1 MAAAEIGIIG
11 CSPEGL
17 RRRAFE
23 RGLSLD
29 GLETGEWDY
38 GCRILLDGQEHAL
51 RQDEIRSA
59 FEPFCVDPA
68 GNPAVLAVDSAK
80 AAGKLIVLAESCTG
94 GLAGALIS
102 EIPGCSSVFWGSMV
116 TYANGAKEKVLGVGT
131 LEQFGA
137 VSGPTVE
144 AMARG
149 ALEISGAGGAAS
161 ISGIAGPD
169 GGSAEKPVGTV
180 WFAFNAGGRESTLRC
195 VFGGDR
201 QRIRRQAAAC
211 ALAGLA
217 NQIDGALLDIG
228 WIAEYTFY

>member
-1 MAAAEIGIIG
+1 VAAVEIGIVG

-17 RRRAFE
+17 RRRASD
-23 RGLSLD
+23 RALSLD
-29 GLETGEWDY
+29 GLETREWDY
-38 GCRILLDGQEHAL
+38 GCRILLDAKEHAL
-51 RQDEIRSA
+51 RGEDIRSA
-59 FEPFCVDPA
+59 FKPFCVEPA
-68 GNPAVLAVDSAK
+68 GNPARMAVDSAK
-80 AAGKLIVLAESCTG
+80 TAGMSIVLAESCTG

-102 EIPGCSSVFWGSMV
+102 EIPGCSTVFWGSMV
-116 TYANGAKEKVLGVGT
+116 TYANGAKERVLKVDT
-131 LEQFGA
+131 LKRFGA

-161 ISGIAGPD
+161 ISGIAGPE
-169 GGSAEKPVGTV
+169 GGTADKPVGTV
-180 WFAFNAGGRESTLRC
+180 WFAFNAGGRKSTLRC

-217 NQIDGALLDIG
+217 NQIDGASLDIG

>member
-11 CSPEGL
+11 CSPDGL
-17 RRRAFE
+17 RRRAFD

-29 GLETGEWDY
+29 GLETGEWEY
-38 GCRILLDGQEHAL
+38 GCRILLSEDEHIL
-51 RQDEIRSA
+51 KGEDIRSV
-59 FEPFCVDPA
+59 FEPFCLDPA
-68 GNPAVLAVDSAK
+68 GNPAGKAVNSAK
-80 AAGKLIVLAESCTG
+80 AAGSLIVLAESCTG

-116 TYANGAKEKVLGVGT
+116 TYANGAKERVLAVDT
-131 LEQFGA
+131 LQRFGA

-149 ALEISGAGGAAS
+149 ALEISGATGAAS

-169 GGSAEKPVGTV
+169 GGSADKPVGTV

-228 WIAEYTFY
+228 WIAGYTSY